1 MASRFPQRD
10 AMSFVIR
17 GLSPDPFRPLFAL
30 DAAALAARNIRR
42 VVADADRGFPCRVTL
57 QDARQGEALLLLP
70 YLHHD
75 VAGPYRASGP
85 IYVREAAL
93 HLHAAEFRD
102 TLPPSFPRR
111 LLSLRAY
118 DEDGLMRDAEVV
130 EGVDAMPHLQRLLGM
145 AGIAYLHVH
154 NARPGCYACRV
165 DPA

>member
-1 MASRFPQRD
+1 MP
-10 AMSFVIR
+10 FVIR
-17 GLSPDPFRPLFAL
+17 GLPPEPFRPLFAL
-30 DAAALAARNIRR
+30 DDGALAARNIRR

-57 QDARQGEALLLLP
+57 QDARQGETLLLLP

-93 HLHAAEFRD
+93 TASAAEFRD
-102 TLPPSFPRR
+102 ALPPSFPRR

-118 DEDGLMRDAEVV
+118 DADGLMRDADVV
-130 EGVDAMPHLQRLLGM
+130 EGVDALSHLQRLLDLPRV
-145 AGIAYLHVH
+145 AYLHVH

>member
-1 MASRFPQRD
+1 
-10 AMSFVIR
+10 MSFVIR
-17 GLSPDPFRPLFAL
+17 GLSPEPFRPLFAL

-57 QDARQGEALLLLP
+57 QDATQGETLLLLP
-70 YLHHD
+70 HLHHD

-93 HLHAAEFRD
+93 REAAAEFRD
-102 TLPPSFPRR
+102 ALPPSFPRR

-118 DEDGLMRDAEVV
+118 DADGLMRDADVV
-130 EGVDAMPHLQRLLGM
+130 DGVDAASRLRRLLDLPGV
-145 AGIAYLHVH
+145 AYLHVH

>member
-1 MASRFPQRD
+1 
-10 AMSFVIR
+10 MSFVIR

-30 DAAALAARNIRR
+30 DDAALAARNIRR

-57 QDARQGEALLLLP
+57 QDARQGETLLLLP
-70 YLHHD
+70 HLHHD

-93 HLHAAEFRD
+93 SGGATEFHD
-102 TLPPSFPRR
+102 ELPPSFPRR

-118 DEDGLMRDAEVV
+118 DAQGMMRDADVV
-130 EGVDAMPHLQRLLGM
+130 EGVDAAPHLQRLLDLPGV
-145 AGIAYLHVH
+145 AYLHVH

-165 DPA
+165 DPVV

>member
-1 MASRFPQRD
+1 
-10 AMSFVIR
+10 MSFVIR
-17 GLSPDPFRPLFAL
+17 GLSPDTFRPLFAL
-30 DAAALAARNIRR
+30 DGGALAVRNIRR

-57 QDARQGEALLLLP
+57 EDARQGETLLLLP
-70 YLHHD
+70 FLHHD

-85 IYVREAAL
+85 IYVRETAMQQPAAV
-93 HLHAAEFRD
+93 FRD

-118 DEDGLMRDAEVV
+118 DANGLMRDADVV
-130 EGVDAMPHLQRLLGM
+130 EGSDALSHLQRLL
-145 AGIAYLHVH
+145 AVPDVAYLHVH

>member
-17 GLSPDPFRPLFAL
+17 GLSPEPFRPLFAL
-30 DAAALAARNIRR
+30 DAAALTARNIRR
-42 VVADADRGFPCRVTL
+42 VVANADRGFPCRVTL
-57 QDARQGEALLLLP
+57 QDAQQGETLLLLP

-93 HLHAAEFRD
+93 HIHAAEYHD

-130 EGVDAMPHLQRLLGM
+130 EGANASPHLQRLLDAPGV
-145 AGIAYLHVH
+145 AYLHVH

-165 DPA
+165 DPG

>member
-1 MASRFPQRD
+1 
-10 AMSFVIR
+10 MSFVIR
-17 GLSPDPFRPLFAL
+17 GLSPEPFRPLFAL

-57 QDARQGEALLLLP
+57 QDATQGETLLLLP
-70 YLHHD
+70 HLHHD

-93 HLHAAEFRD
+93 REAAAEFRD
-102 TLPPSFPRR
+102 ALPPSFPRR

-118 DEDGLMRDAEVV
+118 DADGLMRDADVV
-130 EGVDAMPHLQRLLGM
+130 DGVDAASHLRRLLDLPGV
-145 AGIAYLHVH
+145 AYLHVH

>member
-1 MASRFPQRD
+1 MP
-10 AMSFVIR
+10 FVIR
-17 GLSPDPFRPLFAL
+17 GLSAEPFRPLFAL
-30 DAAALAARNIRR
+30 DDAALAARNVRR

-57 QDARQGEALLLLP
+57 QDARRGETLLLLP

-85 IYVREAAL
+85 VYVREAAMRGPS
-93 HLHAAEFRD
+93 AEFHD
-102 TLPPSFPRR
+102 ALPPSFPRR

-118 DEDGLMRDAEVV
+118 DAEGWMHAADVAEGGDARAVIE
-130 EGVDAMPHLQRLLGM
+130 RLL
-145 AGIAYLHVH
+145 ADPRIAYLHVH

>member
-1 MASRFPQRD
+1 
-10 AMSFVIR
+10 MSFVIR
-17 GLSPDPFRPLFAL
+17 GLSPEPFRALFAL
-30 DAAALAARNIRR
+30 DDAALAARNIRR

-57 QDARQGEALLLLP
+57 QDARRGETLLLLP

-85 IYVREAAL
+85 IYVREAAMQGPPG
-93 HLHAAEFRD
+93 EFRD
-102 TLPPSFPRR
+102 ALPPSFPRR

-118 DEDGLMRDAEVV
+118 GADGWMHGSDVV
-130 EGVDAMPHLQRLLGM
+130 EGVDAPPHLRRLLDLPGV
-145 AGIAYLHVH
+145 AYLHVH

>member
-1 MASRFPQRD
+1 MP
-10 AMSFVIR
+10 FVIR
-17 GLSPDPFRPLFAL
+17 GLSPEPFRPLFAL
-30 DAAALAARNIRR
+30 DDATLAMRNIRR

-57 QDARQGEALLLLP
+57 EDARQGETLLLLP

-85 IYVREAAL
+85 IYVRERAL
-93 HLHAAEFRD
+93 QGPAAELHD
-102 TLPPSFPRR
+102 ALPPSFPRR

-118 DEDGLMRDAEVV
+118 GADGLMRDAEVV
-130 EGVDAMPHLQRLLGM
+130 EGGEALGHLPRLLGVP
-145 AGIAYLHVH
+145 GVAYLHVH